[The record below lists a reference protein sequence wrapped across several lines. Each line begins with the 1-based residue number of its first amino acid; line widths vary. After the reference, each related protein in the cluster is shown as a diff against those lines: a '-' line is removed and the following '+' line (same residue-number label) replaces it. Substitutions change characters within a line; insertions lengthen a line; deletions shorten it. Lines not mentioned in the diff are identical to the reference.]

1 MAMGKRKSEQT
12 PGHPFYACLNTILD
26 EAGFDRF
33 VEDQC
38 RSFLRAADGPRR
50 GRYVGLPRPA
60 VNCGYDAL
68 PTRSATFNSERECA
82 GLTDDDLR
90 VEVPSDQRRSGQ
102 VGTESCEPGGDVRFE
117 A

>member
-1 MAMGKRKSEQT
+1 MDHEGAAIWVSPQTVTNSMAGQDEHAYSLD
-12 PGHPFYACLNTILD
+12 HP
-26 EAGFDRF
+26 
-33 VEDQC
+33 Q
-38 RSFLRAADGPRR
+38 P
-50 GRYVGLPRPA
+50 PH
-60 VNCGYDAL
+60 
-68 PTRSATFNSERECA
+68 SAKFNSRRECA